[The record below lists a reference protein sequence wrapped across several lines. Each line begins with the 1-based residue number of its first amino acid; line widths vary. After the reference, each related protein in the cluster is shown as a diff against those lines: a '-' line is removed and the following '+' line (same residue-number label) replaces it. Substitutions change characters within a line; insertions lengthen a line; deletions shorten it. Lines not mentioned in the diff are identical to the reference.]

1 MHKIDLHKLKKAIES
16 ARKRE
21 GNKEARLSMEREQ
34 EHCKGCTAYHYFWL
48 LDRDGRGELW
58 ESASE
63 LKTKFAC
70 TAVWKL
76 IDVKYGTHIYNRATF
91 EDLKDEDEGYEEP
104 RNFCL
109 YPNPKKVESLI
120 SIRKTIHI

>member
-21 GNKEARLSMEREQ
+21 GNKEARLSMQREQ
-34 EHCKGCTAYHYFWL
+34 EHCKGCTAYYYFWL
-48 LDRDGRGELW
+48 LDRNGRSDLWSNAAELG
-58 ESASE
+58 
-63 LKTKFAC
+63 TKFAC

-76 IDVKYGTHIYNRATF
+76 IDIKYGTHIYDRSTF
-91 EDLKDEDEGYEEP
+91 EDLEDEDEYDEEP

-109 YPNPKKVESLI
+109 YPNPKRVESLV
-120 SIRKTIHI
+120 SVRKTIHI